1 MAFSFSVGGLIGAA
15 SLTHCL
21 IRALQ
26 GSHDAG
32 DDYRAAIHELGCM
45 QHAFMKVY
53 DLGKIPNTSGATF
66 RSAYSIVMGAMD
78 IIQSF
83 LEKTKKYDRRQGRL
97 GPSSL
102 AQNMRKV
109 GWTLYKAEDMKKL
122 RETLHARLLSLSV
135 MLVAANLYVHV
146 HHYLTC
152 LLTLS
157 TVSL

>member
-1 MAFSFSVGGLIGAA
+1 MSFSFSVGGLIGAA

-66 RSAYSIVMGAMD
+66 RSAYSIVMGAMY

-83 LEKTKKYDRRQGRL
+83 LEKDQEIRPKAGETGTVESGAEYEKGRVDFVQGRRHEE
-97 GPSSL
+97 
-102 AQNMRKV
+102 AERNI
-109 GWTLYKAEDMKKL
+109 TCKAFV
-122 RETLHARLLSLSV
+122 T
-135 MLVAANLYVHV
+135 
-146 HHYLTC
+146 
-152 LLTLS
+152 
-157 TVSL
+157 